1 MTLEYKV
8 KTASKE
14 QIYSHLKECDGNF
27 RPPLSSRVDLL
38 GYSDKIFEQAV
49 SFEAWDGNVLV
60 GMVNIYLNDESHR
73 TGFITNTSVLK
84 GYMKKGVASISLQMC
99 LEYVRHLSF
108 SRIRLAVS
116 RENSAAI
123 GLYSRTGFE
132 VIGISGENLLMEHE
146 IAGITTEEL

>member
-84 GYMKKGVASISLQMC
+84 GYMKKGVASILLQMC
-99 LEYVRHLSF
+99 LEYARNLGF

-116 RENSAAI
+116 RANGAAI
-123 GLYSRTGFE
+123 ELYSHAGFKAS
-132 VIGISGENLLMEHE
+132 GIYVENLLMDCE
-146 IAGITTEEL
+146 IAGKTTEEL